1 MPSKIAE
8 DNNVIVTGDRSVNSE
23 NDKEHAIKQT
33 PDTVIH
39 FMVSLRQI
47 CLIVAAIPLV
57 TLFLCLIYAI
67 VFQFEDVHETHCRV
81 FNIIPSISAITGI
94 SPQRY
99 FWRISVA
106 IHIGPRFGLIA
117 CYRSHYNCILDKI
130 QDEIIKKKARLLATI
145 VFWSHTIE
153 LSALCGV
160 TYVSNRENYPLH
172 EKIFITFMTCSLC
185 HMLATIKLYNL
196 IKPIDQQT
204 PEDQVSIKW
213 KKRLFASS
221 ILSTIG
227 LLIFFFK
234 HRFYCHDMA
243 FSWFALSEYFI
254 ACSNMAFHY
263 TTTLDFPNEFFFI
276 GRGLNKL
283 KGD

>member
-1 MPSKIAE
+1 M
-8 DNNVIVTGDRSVNSE
+8 
-23 NDKEHAIKQT
+23 
-33 PDTVIH
+33 
-39 FMVSLRQI
+39 
-47 CLIVAAIPLV
+47 
-57 TLFLCLIYAI
+57 
-67 VFQFEDVHETHCRV
+67 

-117 CYRSHYNCILDKI
+117 CYRSHYKCIVEKI
-130 QDEIIKKKARLLATI
+130 QDEITKKKAQLLASL
-145 VFWSHTIE
+145 VFWFHTVE

-160 TYVSNRENYPLH
+160 TYVSNRENYRMLAFIIIVTNLLFDIVYLTIDSLLLAALH

-185 HMLATIKLYNL
+185 HMLATIKLFNL

-204 PEDQVSIKW
+204 PEEQMSIKW
-213 KKRLFASS
+213 KKRLFVLS

-263 TTTLDFPNEFFFI
+263 TTTLDFPSEHFII
-276 GRGLNKL
+276 GRGINKF
-283 KGD
+283 KSD